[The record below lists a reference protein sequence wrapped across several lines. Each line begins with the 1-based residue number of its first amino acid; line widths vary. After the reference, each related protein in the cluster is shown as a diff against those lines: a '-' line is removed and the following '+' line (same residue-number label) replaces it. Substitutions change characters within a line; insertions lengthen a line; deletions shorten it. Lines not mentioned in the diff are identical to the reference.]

1 LRNARFPAIVWASAV
16 ANYHGE
22 IRWLH
27 FFLAPPTLRQSL
39 SSALF
44 VRNLDFEHIV
54 RGKKGTMATTEQS
67 TNGNNNM
74 IVYFVN
80 NNGFPQTDGRKN
92 APT

>member
-1 LRNARFPAIVWASAV
+1 V